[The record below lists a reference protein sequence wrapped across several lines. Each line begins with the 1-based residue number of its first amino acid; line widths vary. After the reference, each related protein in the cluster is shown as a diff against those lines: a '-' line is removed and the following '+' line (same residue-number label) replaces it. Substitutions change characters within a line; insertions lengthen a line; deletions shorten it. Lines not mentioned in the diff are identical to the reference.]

1 MRKKLF
7 TSKIILLM
15 ACAALSFAIV
25 GVGAYYFQTHSMD
38 NKLDTAKPKVYMNE
52 KFDPTDKWV
61 PGEEKEKEV
70 KFGNEGSMDCYLRA
84 QFTPKL
90 TLKDGTEIT
99 DADIPDGFV
108 LNFASGFS
116 NEWTSGSDGWYYYK
130 ELLPQGAKTPLTLE
144 SVTISSD
151 IGNDVHGIEIDY
163 SGATFSV
170 DIDSEFIQSENASDA
185 AAENRWAIDPTKL

>member
-25 GVGAYYFQTHSMD
+25 GVGAYYFHSQSMD
-38 NKLDTAKPKVYMNE
+38 NEFDVSKPKVYMNE

-84 QFTPKL
+84 KFTPKL
-90 TLKDGTEIT
+90 TLADGTEVT
-99 DADIPDGFV
+99 DSDVLSGFV
-108 LNFASGFS
+108 LNFASDFS
-116 NEWTSGSDGWYYYK
+116 NKWTLGSDGWYYYK

-151 IGNDVHGIEIDY
+151 IGNDVHGIKTDY
-163 SGATFSV
+163 SGSTFSV
-170 DIDSEFIQSENASDA
+170 DIDAEFIQSENAKDA
-185 AAENRWAIDPTKL
+185 ASENGWVIDPTTL